1 MVEYTVN
8 FGVHIIDRPTWE
20 YLRSPIRAK
29 RQPKHILKMD
39 KLHYLFAHMCTYS
52 GFFLLLFFNINR
64 VKHLC
69 SPYRKA
75 KLSVTFLSVN
85 FLMEKP
91 NLIFGCISSY
101 KVPSP
106 SRLS

>member
-8 FGVHIIDRPTWE
+8 FGVHIIDRSTWE
-20 YLRSPIRAK
+20 YLHSPMRAK

-39 KLHYLFAHMCTYS
+39 KLHYLFALMCTYS
-52 GFFLLLFFNINR
+52 GFFSSSFFNINR

-85 FLMEKP
+85 FLMKKP